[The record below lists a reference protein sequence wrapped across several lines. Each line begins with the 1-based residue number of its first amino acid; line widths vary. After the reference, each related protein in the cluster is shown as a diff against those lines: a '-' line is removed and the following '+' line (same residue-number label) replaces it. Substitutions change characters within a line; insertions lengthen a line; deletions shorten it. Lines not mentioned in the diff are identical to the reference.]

1 MRREERYPV
10 FGFGG
15 TSFRPVFDRIER
27 LRKEENLEPDCLIYL
42 TDGDGEYPE
51 KQPEY
56 PIIFIEEK
64 PCAEAPKWVQQIMI
78 DK

>member
-1 MRREERYPV
+1 MERN
-10 FGFGG
+10 GFSGWNSCVWRND
-15 TSFRPVFDRIER
+15 TRCDRIER
-27 LRKEENLEPDCLIYL
+27 LRKEENLEPDCLVYF

-56 PIIFIEEK
+56 PVIFIEEK